1 MFSKMLQVY
10 DIDKAGDVIKDLG
23 FEGVDLTVRAN
34 GHILPENATKEL
46 PGALELLR
54 GKGLSV
60 PMLTT
65 DITSAEQPHA
75 EDVVRT
81 AAENG
86 VKLLKLGYWSYKGFG
101 TVQDGLRQTREDL
114 ADVEKLM
121 KRYGVKGCLHVHSG
135 DFMTVNA
142 DFVYLLL
149 QGFDKEA
156 LGAYIDPG
164 HNTCEG
170 GCSGWKMGMD
180 LVAPWISMMAVK
192 SMGFFQTVNED
203 TGEAKWGA
211 KRLPLRLGMVSWRE
225 VFTYLKQ
232 IGFDGPV
239 SLHSEYEGSSSWR
252 SLTTPELIEQTRED
266 LAYIKE
272 CIAAASAEV

>member
-10 DIDKAGDVIKDLG
+10 DIDQAGDVIKDIG

-34 GHILPENATKEL
+34 GHVLPENAAKDL
-46 PGALELLR
+46 PGVLDLIR
-54 GKGLSV
+54 GKGLTV

-65 DITSAEQPHA
+65 DITSAQQPFA

-86 VKLLKLGYWSYKGFG
+86 VRLLKLGYWPYKGFG
-101 TVQDGLRQTREDL
+101 TVQEGLRSTREDL
-114 ADVEKLM
+114 AGLEKLLL
-121 KRYGVKGCLHVHSG
+121 KHGVKGCLHVHSG

-149 QGFDKEA
+149 QGFDREA
-156 LGAYIDPG
+156 LGAYFDPG

-170 GCSGWKMGMD
+170 ARSGWKIGMD
-180 LVAPWISMMAVK
+180 LVSPWISMVAVK
-192 SMGFFQTVNED
+192 SMGFFQRRDER
-203 TGEAKWGA
+203 TGEVSWEC
-211 KRLPLRLGMVSWRE
+211 RMLPLREGMVRWRE

-239 SLHSEYEGSSSWR
+239 SLHSEYEGSFSWR
-252 SLTTPELIEQTRED
+252 HLETDELVEQTRDD
-266 LAYIKE
+266 LRYIRGVLD
-272 CIAAASAEV
+272 EVC